1 MSRLAFRGR
10 TRVKTTRRPWSS
22 KFADAFRG
30 LSRAFRTQASF
41 FVHVWAAVAVVVAG
55 MVLRVSLVE
64 WCLLA
69 GAIGIV
75 LLAETFN
82 TAIESLARAVDV
94 GRHPRIRDALDMA
107 SAGVLLSAM
116 TAAVIGAIV
125 LGHRLGVLAGCW

>member
-1 MSRLAFRGR
+1 
-10 TRVKTTRRPWSS
+10 VKTIRRSWAS

-30 LSRAFRTQASF
+30 LSRAFRTQSSF
-41 FVHVWAAVAVVVAG
+41 FVHVWAAVAVVVAAA
-55 MVLRVSLVE
+55 VLRVSLVE

-75 LLAETFN
+75 LVAETFN
-82 TAIESLARAVDV
+82 TAIESLARALDV

-116 TAAVIGAIV
+116 TAAVIGLIV
-125 LGHRLGVLAGCW
+125 LGYRVGALTGCW